1 MSSNV
6 FKITEKKENLNS
18 SIIFRILIDI
28 SNAIY
33 CIHLKFHLLY
43 SEYQKGNLNVLNLI
57 QNIRNKITRVSSTEY
72 KIQEEETIR
81 VPLSVFRDLVYY
93 MKYFLL
99 RIKKTN
105 NLVAI
110 CCFRISR
117 RQRQYHLLHFEYQ

>member
-43 SEYQKGNLNVLNLI
+43 SKYQKGNLNVLNLS
-57 QNIRNKITRVSSTEY
+57 QNIRNKITPASSTEY
-72 KIQEEETIR
+72 KIPEVTIR
-81 VPLSVFRDLVYY
+81 VPLSVFRELVYN
-93 MKYFLL
+93 MKSLLL

-117 RQRQYHLLHFEYQ
+117 RQRQYHQLHFEYQ